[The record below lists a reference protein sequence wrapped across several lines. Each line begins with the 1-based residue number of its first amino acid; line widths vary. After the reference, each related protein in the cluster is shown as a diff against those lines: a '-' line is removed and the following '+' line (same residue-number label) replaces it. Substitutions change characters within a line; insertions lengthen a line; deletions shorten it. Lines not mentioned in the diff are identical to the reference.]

1 MKAYEIGTQQGL
13 ASLRLVERP
22 DLIAG
27 PGEVVLKVRAT
38 CLNHRDM
45 LALEGTYGPRRPE
58 NRTPCS
64 DGVGEVI
71 AIGEGASGF
80 AIGDRAT
87 ANHFVTWTGGAFAQS
102 AFGADLG
109 INRDGWLAE
118 QIVIPAAALVKVP
131 DTLDDAQAAPLP
143 AAGLT
148 AWNALVE
155 VGKIKAGD
163 VVLALGT
170 GGVSI
175 FALQIARM
183 HGARVAITSSS
194 DEKLAI
200 ARGLGADITI
210 NYRTS
215 PDWAAELVAATGGA
229 GADIVVETGG
239 LATLPQSIAAAA
251 VNGRIVIIGALA
263 GPPSQGLANFPSIIG
278 KNLTLRGIAEGSRA
292 MLAALVRAVEASGMR
307 PVIDREFAFDQAADA
322 YAHLKSGAHM
332 GKVMIRPAY

>member
-1 MKAYEIGTQQGL
+1 MKAYEIGTQEGL
-13 ASLRLVERP
+13 ASLRRVERP
-22 DLIAG
+22 DPVAG
-27 PGEVVLKVRAT
+27 PGEVVLQVRAT

-45 LALEGTYGPRRPE
+45 LVLAGAYGARKPE
-58 NRTPCS
+58 TRIPCS
-64 DGVGEVI
+64 DGVGTVMALGDGVNGI
-71 AIGEGASGF
+71 

-87 ANHFVTWTGGAFAQS
+87 ANHFVTWTGGTFAQS
-102 AFGADLG
+102 AFGVDLG

-118 QIVIPAAALVKVP
+118 KIAIPAAALVRLP
-131 DTLDDAQAAPLP
+131 DSIDDARAAPLP

-155 VGKIKAGD
+155 VGRIKAGD

-175 FALQIARM
+175 FALQIAKM

-200 ARGLGADITI
+200 ARRLGADITI

-215 PDWAAELVAATGGA
+215 PDWPTELLAATGGA

-263 GPPSQGLANFPSIIG
+263 GAPGAGLPNFPSIIG

-292 MLAALVRAVEASGMR
+292 MLAAMVRAVDVSGMR
-307 PVIDREFAFDQAADA
+307 AVIDREFAFDQAAEA
-322 YAHLKSGAHM
+322 YAHLKSGDHL
-332 GKVMIRPAY
+332 GKVMIRM

>member
-1 MKAYEIGTQQGL
+1 MKAYEIGTQEGL
-13 ASLRLVERP
+13 ASLRQVERP
-22 DLIAG
+22 DPVAG

-45 LALEGTYGPRRPE
+45 LVLAGGYGPRRPE
-58 NRTPCS
+58 HRIPCS
-64 DGVGEVI
+64 DGVGTVI
-71 AIGEGASGF
+71 ALGDGVTGF

-102 AFGADLG
+102 AFGVDLG

-118 QIVIPAAALVKVP
+118 KIAIPAAALVKLP
-131 DTLDDAQAAPLP
+131 DSIDDAQAAPLP

-155 VGKIKAGD
+155 VARIKAGD

-175 FALQIARM
+175 FALQIAKM

-194 DEKLAI
+194 DEKLAL
-200 ARGLGADITI
+200 ARSLGADITI
-210 NYRTS
+210 NYRTN
-215 PDWAAELVAATGGA
+215 PDWPAALLDATGGA

-251 VNGRIVIIGALA
+251 VNGHIVIIGALA
-263 GPPSQGLANFPSIIG
+263 GAPSQGLPNFPSIIG

-292 MLAALVRAVEASGMR
+292 MLAAMVRAIDVSGLR
-307 PVIDREFAFDQAADA
+307 PVIDREFHFDQAAEA
-322 YAHLKSGAHM
+322 YAHLKSGDHL
-332 GKVMIRPAY
+332 GKVMIRM

>member
-13 ASLRLVERP
+13 ASLRMVERSDP
-22 DLIAG
+22 VAG
-27 PGEVVLKVRAT
+27 PGDVVLKVRAT
-38 CLNHRDM
+38 CLNHRD
-45 LALEGTYGPRRPE
+45 LLVLEGGYGPRRPE

-64 DGVGEVI
+64 DGVGEVT
-71 AIGEGASGF
+71 ALGAGVTGI

-118 QIVIPAAALVKVP
+118 RIVIPAAALVRVP
-131 DTLDDAQAAPLP
+131 DTIDDAQAAPLP

-183 HGARVAITSSS
+183 HGARVAVTSSS
-194 DEKLAI
+194 DEKLAM
-200 ARGLGADITI
+200 ARELGAEITI
-210 NYRTS
+210 NYRTD
-215 PDWAAELVAATGGA
+215 PDWPAALLAATGGA

-263 GPPSQGLANFPSIIG
+263 GPPSQGLPNFPSIIG

-292 MLAALVRAVEASGMR
+292 MLAAMVRAIEVSAMR
-307 PVIDREFAFDQAADA
+307 PVIDREFAFERAADA
-322 YAHLKSGAHM
+322 YAHLKSGEHL
-332 GKVMIRPAY
+332 GKVMIRL